1 MYRFHAQVAM
11 GALLK
16 DPTTGRVVALIEVD
30 DGSHNAARDRIR
42 DTMTGAAGYRPFR
55 IPASVRPTIPAV
67 LRIVHPLREDL
78 VQRRRQD

>member
-1 MYRFHAQVAM
+1 MLIVLEEIFPMYRFHAQVAM

-42 DTMTGAAGYRPFR
+42 DT
-55 IPASVRPTIPAV
+55 
-67 LRIVHPLREDL
+67 
-78 VQRRRQD
+78 

>member
-1 MYRFHAQVAM
+1 MTGREEAMLIVLEEIFPMYRFHAQVAM

-42 DTMTGAAGYRPFR
+42 DT
-55 IPASVRPTIPAV
+55 
-67 LRIVHPLREDL
+67 
-78 VQRRRQD
+78 